1 MGEGPTTGGRAR
13 QGVCLR
19 SKSSSTA
26 PTISDTP
33 PQADRKLLLLIAGA
47 GLFVTAL
54 DAYVV
59 VTLLP
64 AMVADVGLTIDRF
77 EQATPIVTGFL
88 GGYVVAMP
96 LLGAYSD
103 VRGRAPVYGAC
114 MLIFAAGSAITATA
128 GIWSFAGLPWLV
140 AGRFLQGLG
149 GGGLVPLSLALA
161 ADLYRDQR
169 RTLTLGSVAAMQEA
183 GSVFG
188 PLYGATLAAA
198 AATIGGWRFV
208 FWLNLPLAALCA
220 LGLLFSTRK
229 QSRLD
234 ASAATSL
241 DWVGAALLG
250 GGLGLLVLA
259 LYPDDPSARAT
270 SGLLIPVGALSLV
283 VLGLYARRQA
293 TRLEPLIPH
302 RLLQSRAFIGATVA
316 NLLIGVALMVAL
328 VDVPLL
334 GRLVFKLDQ
343 LGSGLLLSRFL
354 IGVPAGAV
362 LGGLLATRIGHR
374 ATAVA
379 GTVLAAGAFAQMSGW
394 QSNELTL
401 QVGPMHVADL
411 ALVACGLGFGIVI
424 APLAARVLE
433 LTRAEHHGLASSL
446 VVLSRTMG
454 MLIGLAA
461 LTAYGLYRFHQILGT
476 PQLTDPDVRARV
488 DHLERLVAA
497 AFLQEYREIFAVAA
511 GLCLLAALVAGLTI
525 GRMPVKT
532 QATA

>member
-1 MGEGPTTGGRAR
+1 
-13 QGVCLR
+13 
-19 SKSSSTA
+19 
-26 PTISDTP
+26 
-33 PQADRKLLLLIAGA
+33 
-47 GLFVTAL
+47 LFVTAL

-59 VTLLP
+59 VTILP

-103 VRGRAPVYGAC
+103 VRGRAPVYAVC
-114 MLIFAAGSAITATA
+114 MLIFALGSAITATA
-128 GIWSFAGLPWLV
+128 GLWTFAELPWLI

-161 ADLYRDQR
+161 ADLYRDAR
-169 RTLTLGSVAAMQEA
+169 RTIALGSVAAMQEA

-198 AATIGGWRFV
+198 AATVGGWRFV

-220 LGLLFSTRK
+220 AGLLFGSRG

-234 ASAATSL
+234 RSAAASL

-250 GGLGLLVLA
+250 TGLGLLVLA
-259 LYPDDPSARAT
+259 LYPDDPNTRAT
-270 SGLLIPVGALSLV
+270 SGLLLPVGALSLV

-293 TRLEPLIPH
+293 TRLEPLIPN
-302 RLLQSRAFIGATVA
+302 RLLQSRAFIGATLA
-316 NLLIGVALMVAL
+316 NLLIGVALMVVL

-343 LGSGLLLSRFL
+343 LGSGVLLSRFL
-354 IGVPAGAV
+354 LGVPAGA
-362 LGGLLATRIGHR
+362 LIGGLLAQRIGTR

-379 GTVLAAGAFAQMSGW
+379 GMVLAAAAFTQMAGW
-394 QSNELTL
+394 Q
-401 QVGPMHVADL
+401 ADEL
-411 ALVACGLGFGIVI
+411 ALRFGPLPVAAVALGACGLGFGVVI

-446 VVLSRTMG
+446 VVLSRTVG

-461 LTAYGLYRFHQILGT
+461 LTAYGLYRFRQILGT
-476 PQLTDPDVRARV
+476 PQLSGDVRSQV
-488 DHLERLVAA
+488 DQLERLVGA

-525 GRMPVKT
+525 GRPRAPA
-532 QATA
+532 QAAA